1 LMLSSKLYRLLRA
14 RERARK
20 RESESERERE
30 RARARENTEIFTET
44 LFIINLYRKDLS
56 CRRVRACA
64 AILPGSSSPEKKIYR
79 DRMRRTTRPAHL
91 SPEAPAQVV
100 AHAASSTLLLAL
112 PLYASTPFW
121 SQCVIRIPFVM
132 KFIIFATKKTKK
144 DFSQGNSELIVSLEL
159 VAEGSGRR
167 RWERRQGRFSNRMH
181 SRGHDLGLTR
191 CSAFPAEAASRSC
204 LSLLLADLR
213 GKLSFSFTSPF

>member
-1 LMLSSKLYRLLRA
+1 MCSRSSGVVKPGEQNLPRQNAPHDEA
-14 RERARK
+14 RTSLPRSTRT
-20 RESESERERE
+20 SGCP
-30 RARARENTEIFTET
+30 
-44 LFIINLYRKDLS
+44 
-56 CRRVRACA
+56 CRFLHAPSRSASLCLHSFLVT
-64 AILPGSSSPEKKIYR
+64 
-79 DRMRRTTRPAHL
+79 MRNKNP
-91 SPEAPAQVV
+91 
-100 AHAASSTLLLAL
+100 
-112 PLYASTPFW
+112 
-121 SQCVIRIPFVM
+121 M

-191 CSAFPAEAASRSC
+191 CRASPAEAASRSC